1 MPNVLFKIKKCE
13 VYIKEGI
20 EKKGSLFVKLEK
32 KVLTSGGGD
41 KLGEANLQ
49 QGRAVERNECFPFV
63 HGDGFQIKRGLQERF
78 ENHEIQGVS

>member
-41 KLGEANLQ
+41 KLG
-49 QGRAVERNECFPFV
+49 
-63 HGDGFQIKRGLQERF
+63 RGKSAT
-78 ENHEIQGVS
+78 GTSC